1 MPSLPER
8 ETDMASLSVTTPHQE
23 FQPFIDAEV
32 FTATEVH
39 AAQRIT
45 NAVFS
50 TTSTTNA
57 TFIDYLSVAIAVWAP
72 VNGHVCIDLENVRQQ
87 VRDELGS
94 AREEFDQKSH
104 DALDWPSLDE
114 WHQHLANNPLVFIP
128 EPNNIDH
135 VDHTKP
141 LVLFGNM
148 LYLTRQWADE
158 GIVAIALRTRLTA
171 TPAPLS
177 AQATTWVEAVFGK
190 GSVDYKAQAEEE
202 DSVDYQAQAVIKA
215 LTHNTTVLLGGPGTG
230 KTYTIAGMLH
240 AFYSEHAANSTGNT
254 NPLRV
259 AIAAPTAKAARQ
271 VTTSV
276 GLSLALQHFPQTHAD
291 LISSVT
297 KTSSTIHRLLGWSP
311 GNRGRFAHHAQNFLP
326 YDIVIIDEVS
336 MVSLPLMARLL
347 EALAPNTKL
356 VLVGDPQQLKSVE
369 AGAVLPD
376 IASLHGGDTYPI
388 TKLLINRRQADEKDP
403 NKVNDIGQL
412 ATKISKADL
421 SQKDANEILK
431 FIKGPT
437 NEITFIALP
446 DASADPSKSS
456 QVLAQL
462 DTHLQGY
469 RDALK
474 NAKLGNAPGAL
485 DALASV
491 RVLCGHRKGPY
502 GVAAWNS
509 LVARTVGVSSDRGA
523 VGQPLLNTRNDLRT
537 GLVNGDTGIV
547 VSKSNGRKVVFSTQD
562 QDKEFEPSALEDIEV
577 AFATTI
583 HKSQG
588 SEYETVIVVVPP
600 VDSPL
605 LRRELLY
612 TAVTR
617 ARKHL
622 VLIASEDAITSA
634 VMSTINRASGLAARV
649 RGISP

>member
-1 MPSLPER
+1 
-8 ETDMASLSVTTPHQE
+8 MAPLTVTTPHQE
-23 FQPFIDAEV
+23 FQAFIKAEV

-94 AREEFDQKSH
+94 AREEFDQKSQ
-104 DALDWPSLDE
+104 DALDWPSLAE
-114 WHQHLANNPLVFIP
+114 WHQHLANSPLVFIP
-128 EPNNIDH
+128 EPDNIDH
-135 VDHTKP
+135 IDHTKP

-158 GIVAIALRTRLTA
+158 GTVAIALRTRLTA
-171 TPAPLS
+171 APTPLS

-190 GSVDYKAQAEEE
+190 G
-202 DSVDYQAQAVIKA
+202 SVDYQAQAVIKA

-240 AFYSEHAANSTGNT
+240 AFYSEHAANNTAGNI

-291 LISSVT
+291 LIGSVT

-347 EALAPNTKL
+347 EALAPTTKL

-376 IASLHGGDTYPI
+376 IASLHGDDTYPI
-388 TKLLINRRQADEKDP
+388 TKLLINRRQADETDP
-403 NKVNDIGQL
+403 TKVNDIGLL
-412 ATKISKADL
+412 ATKISVANL
-421 SQKDANEILK
+421 SQEDADKVLE
-431 FIKGPT
+431 FIKART

-446 DASADPSKSS
+446 DASADPSKSA
-456 QVLAQL
+456 QVLAKI
-462 DTHLQGY
+462 DEHLQGY
-469 RDALK
+469 RNALK
-474 NAKLGNAPGAL
+474 DAKLGNTRGAL

-502 GVAAWNS
+502 GVSAWNN
-509 LVARTVGVSSDRGA
+509 LVTNTIGVSTARGA

-547 VSKSNGRKVVFSTQD
+547 VRKPSGHKVVFSTQD
-562 QDKEFEPSALEDIEV
+562 KEKEFEPSALEDIEV

-588 SEYETVIVVVPP
+588 SEYHTVIVVVPP
-600 VDSPL
+600 VGSPL
-605 LRRELLY
+605 LCRELLY

-622 VLIASEDAITSA
+622 VLIASEDAITTA

-649 RGISP
+649 RGK

>member
-1 MPSLPER
+1 
-8 ETDMASLSVTTPHQE
+8 MASLTVTTPHQE

-45 NAVFS
+45 SAVFS

-57 TFIDYLSVAIAVWAP
+57 AFIDYLSVAIAVWAP

-94 AREEFDQKSH
+94 AREDFDQKLQ
-104 DALDWPSLDE
+104 DELDWPSLAE

-128 EPNNIDH
+128 EPNDIDH

-171 TPAPLS
+171 TPTSLPV
-177 AQATTWVEAVFGK
+177 QATTWVEAVFGK
-190 GSVDYKAQAEEE
+190 GSD
-202 DSVDYQAQAVIKA
+202 DYQAQAVKKA

-240 AFYSEHAANSTGNT
+240 AFYSEHAANNTAGNI

-347 EALAPNTKL
+347 EALAPTTKL

-376 IASLHGGDTYPI
+376 IASLYGDNTYPI
-388 TKLLINRRQADEKDP
+388 TKLLINRRQADENDP

-412 ATKISKADL
+412 ATKISVADL
-421 SQKDANEILK
+421 SQKAADDVLQ
-431 FIKGPT
+431 FIKMNT
-437 NEITFIALP
+437 KKITFIALP
-446 DASADPSKSS
+446 DASADPSKST

-474 NAKLGNAPGAL
+474 DAKLGNAQEAL

-502 GVAAWNS
+502 GVSAWNN
-509 LVARTVGVSSDRGA
+509 LVAKTIGVSTTRGA

-547 VSKSNGRKVVFSTQD
+547 VRTPSGHKVVFSTQD
-562 QDKEFEPSALEDIEV
+562 KDFEPSALEDIEV

-588 SEYETVIVVVPP
+588 SEYNTVIVVVPP

-622 VLIASEDAITSA
+622 VLIASEDAITKA

>member
-1 MPSLPER
+1 
-8 ETDMASLSVTTPHQE
+8 MAPLSVTTPHQE

-94 AREEFDQKSH
+94 AREDFDQKLQ
-104 DALDWPSLDE
+104 DELDWPSLAE
-114 WHQHLANNPLVFIP
+114 WHQHLANNSLVFIP
-128 EPNNIDH
+128 EPNNLDH

-171 TPAPLS
+171 TPTSLP

-190 GSVDYKAQAEEE
+190 GSD
-202 DSVDYQAQAVIKA
+202 DYQAQAVIKA

-291 LISSVT
+291 LIGSVT

-347 EALAPNTKL
+347 EALAPTTKL

-376 IASLHGGDTYPI
+376 IASLHGDGTYPI
-388 TKLLINRRQADEKDP
+388 TKLLINRRQADENDP

-412 ATKISKADL
+412 ATKISVASL
-421 SQKDANEILK
+421 SQSDADDVLQ
-431 FIKGPT
+431 FIKKNP

-462 DTHLQGY
+462 DTYLQGY

-474 NAKLGNAPGAL
+474 GAKLGTAQGALAAL

-502 GVAAWNS
+502 GVAAWNN

-547 VSKSNGRKVVFSTQD
+547 VRTPSGHKVVFST

-588 SEYETVIVVVPP
+588 SEYNTVIVVVPP

-622 VLIASEDAITSA
+622 VLIASEDAITKA

>member
-1 MPSLPER
+1 
-8 ETDMASLSVTTPHQE
+8 MAPLSVTTPHQE

-94 AREEFDQKSH
+94 AREDFDQKLQ
-104 DALDWPSLDE
+104 DELDWPSLAE
-114 WHQHLANNPLVFIP
+114 WHQHLANNSLVFIP
-128 EPNNIDH
+128 EPNNLDH

-171 TPAPLS
+171 TPTSLP

-190 GSVDYKAQAEEE
+190 GSD
-202 DSVDYQAQAVIKA
+202 DYQAQAVKKA

-291 LISSVT
+291 LIGSVT

-347 EALAPNTKL
+347 EALAPTTKL

-376 IASLHGGDTYPI
+376 IASLHGDGTYPI
-388 TKLLINRRQADEKDP
+388 TKLLINRRQADENDP

-412 ATKISKADL
+412 ATKISVASL
-421 SQKDANEILK
+421 SQSDADDVLQ
-431 FIKGPT
+431 FIKKNP

-462 DTHLQGY
+462 DTYLQGY

-474 NAKLGNAPGAL
+474 GAKLGTAQGALAAL

-502 GVAAWNS
+502 GVAAWNN

-547 VSKSNGRKVVFSTQD
+547 VRTPNGHKVVFST

-588 SEYETVIVVVPP
+588 SEYNTVIVVVPP

-622 VLIASEDAITSA
+622 VLIASEDAITKA

>member
-1 MPSLPER
+1 
-8 ETDMASLSVTTPHQE
+8 MASLTVTTSHEE
-23 FQPFIDAEV
+23 FRAFITAEV

-45 NAVFS
+45 DAVFS
-50 TTSTTNA
+50 TSNTA

-72 VNGHVCIDLENVRQQ
+72 VNGHVCIDLENVREQ
-87 VRDELGS
+87 VSDELGS
-94 AREEFDQKSH
+94 AKEDIDLQLQKE
-104 DALDWPSLDE
+104 LLWPSSTE
-114 WHQHLANNPLVFIP
+114 WRQHLATSPLVFVP
-128 EPNNIDH
+128 ELDNLDH
-135 VDHTKP
+135 VDYSKP
-141 LVLFGNM
+141 LVLFGDM

-158 GIVAIALRTRLTA
+158 GTVASALRTRLTA
-171 TPAPLS
+171 DATPLP
-177 AQATTWVEAVFGK
+177 AQATTWVEAVFGN
-190 GSVDYKAQAEEE
+190 GSGDL
-202 DSVDYQAQAVIKA
+202 QAQAVEKA

-240 AFYSEHAANSTGNT
+240 AFYSEHAANSTAGNIT
-254 NPLRV
+254 PLRV

-276 GLSLALQHFPQTHAD
+276 GISLDLPHFPQTYAE
-291 LISSVT
+291 LIGSVT

-311 GNRGRFAHHAQNFLP
+311 GNRGRYAHHAQNFLP
-326 YDIVIIDEVS
+326 YDVVSIDEVS

-376 IASLHGGDTYPI
+376 IASLHGDGTYPI
-388 TKLLINRRQADEKDP
+388 TKLLTNRRQADEKDP
-403 NKVNDIGQL
+403 KKVNDIGQL
-412 ATKISKADL
+412 AVKISDASL
-421 SQKDANEILK
+421 SQSDADDVLN
-431 FIKGPT
+431 FIK
-437 NEITFIALP
+437 EHADDITFIALR

-456 QVLAQL
+456 HVLTQL
-462 DTHLQGY
+462 DKHLDGY
-469 RDALK
+469 RKALEYAK
-474 NAKLGNAPGAL
+474 DSNASKAL
-485 DALASV
+485 NSLASV

-502 GVAAWNS
+502 GVSTWNN
-509 LVARTVGVSSDRGA
+509 LVASTIGVSTTRGV

-547 VSKSNGRKVVFSTQD
+547 VKTQTGSKVVFSTQ
-562 QDKEFEPSALEDIEV
+562 QQSFEPSALEDVEV

-588 SEYETVIVVVPP
+588 SEYHTVIVVVPP
-600 VDSPL
+600 VGSPL

-612 TAVTR
+612 TAITR

-634 VMSTINRASGLAARV
+634 VMNPINRASGLAARV
-649 RGISP
+649 RGEVKK

>member
-8 ETDMASLSVTTPHQE
+8 ETDMAPLSVTTPHQE

-94 AREEFDQKSH
+94 AREDFDQKLQ
-104 DALDWPSLDE
+104 DELDWPSLAE
-114 WHQHLANNPLVFIP
+114 WHQHLANNSLVFIP
-128 EPNNIDH
+128 EPNNLDH

-171 TPAPLS
+171 TPTSLP

-190 GSVDYKAQAEEE
+190 GSD
-202 DSVDYQAQAVIKA
+202 DYQAQAVKKA

-291 LISSVT
+291 LIGSVT

-347 EALAPNTKL
+347 EALAPTTKL

-376 IASLHGGDTYPI
+376 IASLHGDGTYPI
-388 TKLLINRRQADEKDP
+388 TKLLINRRQADENDP

-412 ATKISKADL
+412 ATKISVASL
-421 SQKDANEILK
+421 SQSDADDVLQ
-431 FIKGPT
+431 FIKKNP

-462 DTHLQGY
+462 DTYLQGY

-474 NAKLGNAPGAL
+474 GAKLGTAQGALAAL

-502 GVAAWNS
+502 GVAAWNN

-547 VSKSNGRKVVFSTQD
+547 VRTPNGHKVVFST

-588 SEYETVIVVVPP
+588 SEYNTVIVVVPP

-622 VLIASEDAITSA
+622 VLIASEDAITKA

>member
-23 FQPFIDAEV
+23 FQPFIKAEV

-94 AREEFDQKSH
+94 AREEFDQKSQ
-104 DALDWPSLDE
+104 DALDWPSLAE

-171 TPAPLS
+171 TPTPLS

-190 GSVDYKAQAEEE
+190 G
-202 DSVDYQAQAVIKA
+202 SVDYQAQAVIKA

-240 AFYSEHAANSTGNT
+240 AFYSEHAANSTGNS

-347 EALAPNTKL
+347 EALAPTTKL

-376 IASLHGGDTYPI
+376 IASLHGDGTYPI

-412 ATKISKADL
+412 ATKISEADL
-421 SQKDANEILK
+421 SQDHANEILK

-437 NEITFIALP
+437 NEITFIALS

-462 DTHLQGY
+462 DSHLQGY

-474 NAKLGNAPGAL
+474 NAQIGNAQGAL

-547 VSKSNGRKVVFSTQD
+547 VREKSGHKVVFSTQV
-562 QDKEFEPSALEDIEV
+562 KTFEPSALEDIEV

-588 SEYETVIVVVPP
+588 SEYNTVIVVVPP

>member
-1 MPSLPER
+1 
-8 ETDMASLSVTTPHQE
+8 MASLTVTTAHEE
-23 FQPFIDAEV
+23 FQTFITAQV

-45 NAVFS
+45 DAVFS
-50 TTSTTNA
+50 TSNTTA

-94 AREEFDQKSH
+94 AREDIDLQLQDE
-104 DALDWPSLDE
+104 LLWPSPTE
-114 WHQHLANNPLVFIP
+114 WLAHLAASPLVCIP
-128 EPNNIDH
+128 EPNNLDH
-135 VDHTKP
+135 VDYTNP

-158 GIVAIALRTRLTA
+158 GLVATALRARLTA
-171 TPAPLS
+171 PPASLPP
-177 AQATTWVEAVFGK
+177 QANTWVSEVFENGPN
-190 GSVDYKAQAEEE
+190 DF
-202 DSVDYQAQAVIKA
+202 QAQAVVKA

-240 AFYSEHAANSTGNT
+240 AFYSEHAANSTTGNT
-254 NPLRV
+254 TPMRV

-271 VTTSV
+271 VTASV
-276 GLSLALQHFPQTHAD
+276 GTSLASPHFPQTHAE
-291 LISSVT
+291 LISNVT

-326 YDIVIIDEVS
+326 YDVVIIDEVS

-347 EALAPNTKL
+347 EALAPTTKL

-376 IASLHGGDTYPI
+376 IASLHSDKTYPI
-388 TKLLINRRQADEKDP
+388 TKLLINRRHADESDP
-403 NKVNDIGQL
+403 QKVNDIGQL
-412 ATKISKADL
+412 ATNISGANL
-421 SQKDANEILK
+421 TQSDANDVLK
-431 FIKGPT
+431 FIKDPT
-437 NEITFIALP
+437 NEITFISLS

-456 QVLAQL
+456 QVLAKI
-462 DTHLQGY
+462 DAHLKGY
-469 RDALK
+469 RDAL
-474 NAKLGNAPGAL
+474 NHATHGNAQEAL
-485 DALASV
+485 AALASV
-491 RVLCGHRKGPY
+491 RVLCGHREGPY
-502 GVAAWNS
+502 GVSTWNN
-509 LVARTVGVSSDRGA
+509 LVARTLDIPTSRGA

-547 VSKSNGRKVVFSTQD
+547 VNTPSGRKVVFSTQT
-562 QDKEFEPSALEDIEV
+562 QSFEPSALEDVEV

-588 SEYETVIVVVPP
+588 SEYHTVIVVVPP
-600 VDSPL
+600 VGSPL

>member
-8 ETDMASLSVTTPHQE
+8 ETDMALLSVTTPHQE

-32 FTATEVH
+32 FTAIEVH

-50 TTSTTNA
+50 TASTTNA
-57 TFIDYLSVAIAVWAP
+57 AFIDYLSVAIAVWAP

-94 AREEFDQKSH
+94 AREDFDQKLQ
-104 DALDWPSLDE
+104 DELDWPSLAE

-135 VDHTKP
+135 VDYTKP

-171 TPAPLS
+171 TPTSLP

-190 GSVDYKAQAEEE
+190 GSVDY
-202 DSVDYQAQAVIKA
+202 QAQAVINA

-240 AFYSEHAANSTGNT
+240 AFYSEHAANNTAGNI

-347 EALAPNTKL
+347 EALAPTTKL

-376 IASLHGGDTYPI
+376 IASLHGDGTYPI

-412 ATKISKADL
+412 ATNISVADL
-421 SQKDANEILK
+421 SQKAADDVLQ
-431 FIKGPT
+431 FIKKNT

-446 DASADPSKSS
+446 DASADPSKST

-474 NAKLGNAPGAL
+474 DAKLGNAQEAL

-502 GVAAWNS
+502 GVSAWNN
-509 LVARTVGVSSDRGA
+509 LVAKTIGVSATRGA

-547 VSKSNGRKVVFSTQD
+547 VRTPSGHKVVFST

-588 SEYETVIVVVPP
+588 SEYNTVIVVVPP

-622 VLIASEDAITSA
+622 VLIASEDAITKA

>member
-1 MPSLPER
+1 
-8 ETDMASLSVTTPHQE
+8 MAPLTVTTPHQE
-23 FQPFIDAEV
+23 FQAFIKAEV

-94 AREEFDQKSH
+94 AREEFDQKSQ
-104 DALDWPSLDE
+104 DALDWPSLAE
-114 WHQHLANNPLVFIP
+114 WHQHLANSPLVFIP
-128 EPNNIDH
+128 EPDNIDH
-135 VDHTKP
+135 IDHTKP

-158 GIVAIALRTRLTA
+158 GTVAIALRTRLTSA
-171 TPAPLS
+171 PTPLS

-190 GSVDYKAQAEEE
+190 G
-202 DSVDYQAQAVIKA
+202 SVDYQAQAVIKA

-240 AFYSEHAANSTGNT
+240 AFYSEHAANNTAGNI

-291 LISSVT
+291 LIGSVT

-347 EALAPNTKL
+347 EALAPTTKL

-376 IASLHGGDTYPI
+376 IASLHGDDTYPI
-388 TKLLINRRQADEKDP
+388 TKLLINRRQADETDP
-403 NKVNDIGQL
+403 TKVNDIGLL
-412 ATKISKADL
+412 ATKISVANL
-421 SQKDANEILK
+421 SQEDADKVLE
-431 FIKGPT
+431 FIKART

-446 DASADPSKSS
+446 DASADPSKSA
-456 QVLAQL
+456 QVLAKI
-462 DTHLQGY
+462 DEHLQGY
-469 RDALK
+469 RNALK
-474 NAKLGNAPGAL
+474 DAKLGNTRGAL

-502 GVAAWNS
+502 GVSAWNN
-509 LVARTVGVSSDRGA
+509 LVTNTIGVSTARGA

-547 VSKSNGRKVVFSTQD
+547 VRKPSGHKVVFSTQD
-562 QDKEFEPSALEDIEV
+562 KEKEFEPSALEDIEV

-588 SEYETVIVVVPP
+588 SEYHTVIVVVPP
-600 VDSPL
+600 VGSPL

-622 VLIASEDAITSA
+622 VLIASEDAITTA

-649 RGISP
+649 RGK

>member
-1 MPSLPER
+1 
-8 ETDMASLSVTTPHQE
+8 MALLSVTTPHQE

-32 FTATEVH
+32 FTAIEVH

-50 TTSTTNA
+50 TASTTNA
-57 TFIDYLSVAIAVWAP
+57 AFIDYLSVAIAVWAP

-94 AREEFDQKSH
+94 AREDFDQKLQ
-104 DALDWPSLDE
+104 DELDWPSLAE
-114 WHQHLANNPLVFIP
+114 WHHHLANNPLVFIP

-171 TPAPLS
+171 TPTSLP

-190 GSVDYKAQAEEE
+190 GSANDQAQAVEE
-202 DSVDYQAQAVIKA
+202 DSIDYQAQAVIKA

-240 AFYSEHAANSTGNT
+240 AFYSEHAANNTAGNI

-347 EALAPNTKL
+347 EALAPTTKL

-376 IASLHGGDTYPI
+376 IASLHGDGTYPI
-388 TKLLINRRQADEKDP
+388 TKLFINRRQADEKDP
-403 NKVNDIGQL
+403 NKVNDIGQI
-412 ATKISKADL
+412 ATKISVADL
-421 SQKDANEILK
+421 SQEHANDVLE
-431 FIKGPT
+431 FIKART

-446 DASADPSKSS
+446 DASADPSKST

-474 NAKLGNAPGAL
+474 GAKLGTAQGALDAL

-502 GVAAWNS
+502 GVSAWNN
-509 LVARTVGVSSDRGA
+509 LVAKTIGVSTTRGA

-547 VSKSNGRKVVFSTQD
+547 VRTPSGHKVVFSTQD
-562 QDKEFEPSALEDIEV
+562 KDFEPSALEDIEV

-588 SEYETVIVVVPP
+588 SEYNTVIVVVPP

-622 VLIASEDAITSA
+622 VLIASEDAITKA

>member
-1 MPSLPER
+1 MPSLPET
-8 ETDMASLSVTTPHQE
+8 ETDMATLTVTTPHQE
-23 FQPFIDAEV
+23 FQPFINAEV
-32 FTATEVH
+32 FAATEIH

-45 NAVFS
+45 NATFS
-50 TTSTTNA
+50 TTGNTAS
-57 TFIDYLSVAIAVWAP
+57 FIDYLSVAIAVWAP

-94 AREEFDQKSH
+94 AKEDIDQELQ
-104 DALDWPSLDE
+104 DELVWPSPAD
-114 WHQHLANNPLVFIP
+114 WRQHLATNPLVFVP
-128 EPNNIDH
+128 EPNNLDH
-135 VDHTKP
+135 VDYTKP

-158 GIVAIALRTRLTA
+158 GLVAIALRTRLTA
-171 TPAPLS
+171 TPTSLP
-177 AQATTWVEAVFGK
+177 AQADSWISDVFENGPK
-190 GSVDYKAQAEEE
+190 
-202 DSVDYQAQAVIKA
+202 DYQAQAVEKA

-240 AFYSEHAANSTGNT
+240 AFYSEHASNSTDGND

-276 GLSLALQHFPQTHAD
+276 GLSLALPHFPQTHAD
-291 LISSVT
+291 LIGGVT

-347 EALAPNTKL
+347 EALAPATKL

-376 IASLHGGDTYPI
+376 IASLHADGKYPI
-388 TKLLINRRQADEKDP
+388 TKLLTNRRQADEKDP

-412 ATKISKADL
+412 ATSISEANL
-421 SQKDANEILK
+421 SQKDADDVLD
-431 FIKGPT
+431 FIKKNT

-446 DASADPSKSS
+446 GASAEPSKSS
-456 QVLAQL
+456 QVLTQL
-462 DTHLQGY
+462 DTYLNGY
-469 RDALK
+469 RDAL
-474 NAKLGNAPGAL
+474 NHAKQGKDLEAL
-485 DALASV
+485 DSLASV
-491 RVLCGHRKGPY
+491 RVLCGHREGPY
-502 GVAAWNS
+502 GVSTWNN
-509 LVARTVGVSSDRGA
+509 LVARTIGVSTTRGA

-547 VSKSNGRKVVFSTQD
+547 VNTKTGRKVVFSTQE
-562 QDKEFEPSALEDIEV
+562 QKFEPSALEDIEV

-588 SEYETVIVVVPP
+588 SEYHTVIVVVPP
-600 VDSPL
+600 VGSPL

-622 VLIASEDAITSA
+622 VLIASDDAITSA

-649 RGISP
+649 RS

>member
-1 MPSLPER
+1 
-8 ETDMASLSVTTPHQE
+8 MASLSVTTPHQE
-23 FQPFIDAEV
+23 FQPFIKAEV

-57 TFIDYLSVAIAVWAP
+57 AFIDYLSVAIAVWAP

-94 AREEFDQKSH
+94 AREDFDQKLQ
-104 DALDWPSLDE
+104 DELDWPSLVE

-171 TPAPLS
+171 TPTSLP

-190 GSVDYKAQAEEE
+190 G
-202 DSVDYQAQAVIKA
+202 SVDYQAQAVIKA

-240 AFYSEHAANSTGNT
+240 AFYSEHAANNTAGNI

-347 EALAPNTKL
+347 EALAPTTKL

-376 IASLHGGDTYPI
+376 IASLHGDGTYPI

-412 ATKISKADL
+412 ATNISVADL
-421 SQKDANEILK
+421 SQKAADDVLQ
-431 FIKGPT
+431 FIKKNT

-446 DASADPSKSS
+446 DASADPSKST

-462 DTHLQGY
+462 HTHLQGY

-474 NAKLGNAPGAL
+474 DAKLGNAQEAL

-502 GVAAWNS
+502 GVSAWNN
-509 LVARTVGVSSDRGA
+509 LVAKTIGVSTTRGA

-547 VSKSNGRKVVFSTQD
+547 VRTPSGHKVVFST

-588 SEYETVIVVVPP
+588 SEYNTVIVVVPP

-622 VLIASEDAITSA
+622 VLIASEDAITKA

>member
-1 MPSLPER
+1 
-8 ETDMASLSVTTPHQE
+8 MASLTVTTPHQE
-23 FQPFIDAEV
+23 FQPFISAEV

-45 NAVFS
+45 NATFS
-50 TTSTTNA
+50 ATDATA

-94 AREEFDQKSH
+94 AKEDIDQQLQ
-104 DALDWPSLDE
+104 DDLQWPSPAE
-114 WHQHLANNPLVFIP
+114 WCQHLATSPLVFVP
-128 EPNNIDH
+128 EPNNLDH
-135 VDHTKP
+135 VDYTKP
-141 LVLFGNM
+141 LVLFENM

-158 GIVAIALRTRLTA
+158 GTVAIALRARLTA
-171 TPAPLS
+171 PPTALPAH
-177 AQATTWVEAVFGK
+177 ANTWVSDVFENGP
-190 GSVDYKAQAEEE
+190 E
-202 DSVDYQAQAVIKA
+202 DYQAQAAVKA

-240 AFYSEHAANSTGNT
+240 AFYSEHAANSTTGNT

-276 GLSLALQHFPQTHAD
+276 GLSLALPHFPQTHAD
-291 LISSVT
+291 LIGGVT

-347 EALAPNTKL
+347 EALAPTTKL

-376 IASLHGGDTYPI
+376 IASLHGDGKYPI
-388 TKLLINRRQADEKDP
+388 TKLLTNRRQADEKDP
-403 NKVNDIGQL
+403 KKVNDIGLL
-412 ATKISKADL
+412 ATNISEASL
-421 SQKDANEILK
+421 TQKDADDVLD
-431 FIKGPT
+431 FIKKNT
-437 NEITFIALP
+437 KDITFIALP
-446 DASADPSKSS
+446 DASTDPSKSS
-456 QVLAQL
+456 QVLAKL
-462 DTHLQGY
+462 DKHLQGY

-474 NAKLGNAPGAL
+474 HATKVGE
-485 DALASV
+485 DQEALASLAAV
-491 RVLCGHRKGPY
+491 RVLCGHREGPY
-502 GVAAWNS
+502 GVSTWNN
-509 LVARTVGVSSDRGA
+509 LVARTIGVSTTRGA

-547 VSKSNGRKVVFSTQD
+547 VNTKTGRKVVFSTQ
-562 QDKEFEPSALEDIEV
+562 QQSFEPSALEDIEV

-588 SEYETVIVVVPP
+588 SEYHTVIVVVPP
-600 VDSPL
+600 VGSPL

-622 VLIASEDAITSA
+622 VLIASDDAITNA

-649 RGISP
+649 RG